1 MIRMRVSDK
10 SVSDL
15 NLVLCRDAKDL
26 VDPPRAV
33 HHRNFARL
41 CRADEIDKV
50 LHRTHFD
57 LFEVEP
63 AVHVTKLEVR
73 LEVRSRWESGVR
85 PLTSDFRSSA
95 SFCRQRLITHAL
107 AVVLADG
114 QAQTCPARRDDRPHG
129 IAHSAESTDHI

>member
-1 MIRMRVSDK
+1 FAEELRYSLDLHTCEATAHMIRMRVSDK

-15 NLVLCRDAKDL
+15 NLVLCRNAKDL

-33 HHRNFARL
+33 HHRNFACL
-41 CRADEIDKV
+41 CRADEIDKI

-73 LEVRSRWESGVR
+73 SEVRSRWESGVR
-85 PLTSDFRSSA
+85 PLTSVPQRVFAA
-95 SFCRQRLITHAL
+95 S
-107 AVVLADG
+107 D
-114 QAQTCPARRDDRPHG
+114 
-129 IAHSAESTDHI
+129 S